1 MSERGWLVLVLVLM
15 GAGWGVTMPL
25 TKIAVSEGYRQFGLI
40 FWQLVISALILG
52 ALLAVLRRGLP
63 MGRVPLAFYAM
74 IALVG
79 TVIPNSASYQAA
91 IYLPA
96 GVISILLSMVPMFAF
111 PIALLM
117 GNERFAPVRLAG
129 LVFGLIG
136 VSILVLPEASLPERA
151 MIVFIPLALVSPVLY
166 GLEGNLVAR
175 LGTGGTDPI
184 QLLCEASMVGAVI
197 ALPLAIGSGQWID
210 PRGPWGAP
218 DWALVLSSL
227 AHALVYSTY
236 VWMVGR
242 AGVVFAAQV
251 SYLVTGF
258 GVVWAMLLLGERYSG
273 WIWAAMAVMLVG
285 LFLIQPRRRDEIG

>member
-1 MSERGWLVLVLVLM
+1 MTERGWLIFVLIVM

-40 FWQLVISALILG
+40 FWQLVIAALILG
-52 ALLAVLRRGLP
+52 AILAVLRRPLP
-63 MGRVPLAFYAM
+63 LGRVPLAFYLL

-129 LVFGLIG
+129 LVCGMIG
-136 VSILVLPEASLPERA
+136 VSILVFPEASLPERA

-166 GLEGNLVAR
+166 GLEGNLVAK

-184 QLLCEASMVGAVI
+184 QLLCGASVVGAVI
-197 ALPLAIGSGQWID
+197 ALPLAWFSGQWID

-218 DWALVLSSL
+218 DWALVVSSL

-273 WIWAAMAVMLVG
+273 WVWGAMAVMFVG
-285 LFLIQPRRRDEIG
+285 LFLIQPRQRETA

>member
-175 LGTGGTDPI
+175 LGTGDTDPI
-184 QLLCEASMVGAVI
+184 QLLCGASVVGAVI

-227 AHALVYSTY
+227 AHAMVYSTY

-242 AGVVFAAQV
+242 AGVVFAAQI

-273 WIWAAMAVMLVG
+273 WI
-285 LFLIQPRRRDEIG
+285 